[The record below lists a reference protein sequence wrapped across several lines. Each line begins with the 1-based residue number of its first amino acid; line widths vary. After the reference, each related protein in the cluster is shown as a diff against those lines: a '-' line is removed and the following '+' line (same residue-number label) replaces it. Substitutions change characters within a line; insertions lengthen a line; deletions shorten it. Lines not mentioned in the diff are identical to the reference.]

1 MYEQTQNDYGN
12 MNVVVSTTCMNTD
25 SLTHRSHM
33 GEPEDQRKMGALAF
47 LAACHSMSISE
58 TGLFSETENLRLRLQ
73 AFHVWKVRQIL
84 FVWAS

>member
-47 LAACHSMSISE
+47 
-58 TGLFSETENLRLRLQ
+58 FSSLSLNVNIRNRS
-73 AFHVWKVRQIL
+73 FW
-84 FVWAS
+84 